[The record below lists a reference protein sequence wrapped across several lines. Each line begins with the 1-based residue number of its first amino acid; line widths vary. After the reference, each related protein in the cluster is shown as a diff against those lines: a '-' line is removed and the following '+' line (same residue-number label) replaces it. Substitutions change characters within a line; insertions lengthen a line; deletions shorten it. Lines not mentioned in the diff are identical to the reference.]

1 MSAAKAGGAVVGL
14 ENILDI
20 FHALRDTRTIE
31 GAETFGSSIV
41 DMFSAIKLGGGAAVT
56 AVATLGKFAAVMAAI
71 YALYKAAYNF
81 VNAGEIANSKM
92 EDAISSYEN
101 AKSQIEA
108 TNNELKTTQERM
120 NALQA
125 KGGLTL
131 VEKEEL
137 NKLKEANKY
146 LNIEQDL
153 NEKDAIAKAKETASK
168 IQEAVTKNYYNIP
181 TDDGMV
187 AKYKGLLDNY
197 GWKKA
202 GNKYWDKSNLTG
214 QLAYIQHL
222 KELQDEVEYDTEDWS
237 DYQEKI
243 DSTTES
249 LWAAATAMEKN
260 RESLIDLPREA
271 LSNDDLALINSLSS
285 AIETIY
291 KQLDPAKWGQMKL
304 DDFFSLDSIQD
315 EKRNLLDLAKDKKY
329 EGISK
334 GDFSDYFKTVASDL
348 QEALG
353 ENYLDIIAD
362 AINSEAGVVNVDNI
376 KKNLKKDYAQSKFIG
391 NERGFSSWVDNLS
404 NEDTEIVYKLSL
416 NADSANWS
424 LDQWIQK
431 LQEYK
436 QSSEQFLND
445 LESNVSKTQ
454 SVIEKVGKANTLLGK
469 SNNGNSVELDAD
481 QLKEYADA
489 LEYVNGAFQLNY
501 EKVKQLNQEKV
512 DEQINANV
520 EAMKKAQEQLLIN
533 NQQISNMQSELSGL
547 NAAQSQRKQDLE
559 DSISKLQDENSG
571 IETTI
576 KEYQYLCVALGE
588 ASSAYQRWLDM
599 QNGPSA
605 GDFSSQTTTAFKQ
618 IQQVVKSKN
627 GWGTS
632 DFLYIRLYNT
642 N

>member
-1 MSAAKAGGAVVGL
+1 LAIVIAGITAAVAIYNKIKNA
-14 ENILDI
+14 
-20 FHALRDTRTIE
+20 
-31 GAETFGSSIV
+31 GAEANQKMNDAVSTYKQDTTELESLNGQLETTKQSI
-41 DMFSAIKLGGGAAVT
+41 T
-56 AVATLGKFAAVMAAI
+56 
-71 YALYKAAYNF
+71 
-81 VNAGEIANSKM
+81 
-92 EDAISSYEN
+92 
-101 AKSQIEA
+101 
-108 TNNELKTTQERM
+108 ELQ
-120 NALQA
+120 N
-125 KGGLTL
+125 KGGLTIL
-131 VEKEEL
+131 EKGQLEDLRQINKELEIQKDILGKTSLKDAKEAASKVTKAVKANYTNMPTSQEEIDKQR
-137 NKLKEANKY
+137 NKYYVDQEYDEDGNATGDGGYWKYTSDKNISVKLAKINLLKES
-146 LNIEQDL
+146 Q
-153 NEKDAIAKAKETASK
+153 
-168 IQEAVTKNYYNIP
+168 
-181 TDDGMV
+181 
-187 AKYKGLLDNY
+187 
-197 GWKKA
+197 KKLSA
-202 GNKYWDKSNLTG
+202 DSAEFKSNETSIENLSDSVWN
-214 QLAYIQHL
+214 A
-222 KELQDEVEYDTEDWS
+222 VSAWED
-237 DYQEKI
+237 YK
-243 DSTTES
+243 STLES
-249 LWAAATAMEKN
+249 LPK
-260 RESLIDLPREA
+260 EA
-271 LSNDDLALINSLSS
+271 LSTNDLATLQTLTDS
-285 AIETIY
+285 IETVY

>member
-1 MSAAKAGGAVVGL
+1 
-14 ENILDI
+14 
-20 FHALRDTRTIE
+20 
-31 GAETFGSSIV
+31 
-41 DMFSAIKLGGGAAVT
+41 
-56 AVATLGKFAAVMAAI
+56 
-71 YALYKAAYNF
+71 
-81 VNAGEIANSKM
+81 M
-92 EDAISSYEN
+92 EEAISSYED
-101 AKSQIEA
+101 AKSQIES
-108 TNNELKTTQERM
+108 TNNELKTTQERI

-137 NKLKEANKY
+137 DKLKEANKY

-153 NEKDAIAKAKETASK
+153 NKKDAIAKAKETASK
-168 IQEAVTKNYYNIP
+168 VQEAVAKNYYNIP

-187 AKYKGLLDNY
+187 SQYKGLLDNY

-222 KELQDEVEYDTEDWS
+222 KELQDEVEYGTDDW
-237 DYQEKI
+237 DNYQEKI
-243 DSTTES
+243 NSTTES
-249 LWAAATAMEKN
+249 LWDAATAMKKN
-260 RESLIDLPREA
+260 RETLEELPKEA
-271 LSNDDLALINSLSS
+271 LSDDDLALINTLSS
-285 AIETIY
+285 AIETVY
-291 KQLDPAKWGQMKL
+291 KELDHAKWGQMKL
-304 DDFFSLDSIQD
+304 DDFFNLDSIQD
-315 EKRNLLDLAKDKKY
+315 EKSKLLEKAKDKKY

-334 GDFSDYFKTVASDL
+334 EDFSDYFEAVASDL

-362 AINSEAGVVNVDNI
+362 AINSEAGVVNVGNI
-376 KKNLKKDYAQSKFIG
+376 KKNLKKDFMQSKFLG
-391 NERGFSSWVDNLS
+391 DERKFNDWVDGLS

-416 NADSANWS
+416 NADAANYS
-424 LDQWIQK
+424 LDTWIQK

-436 QSSEQFLND
+436 QSSEQFLGD
-445 LESNVSKTQ
+445 LEANVSKTQ

-469 SNNGNSVELDAD
+469 SNNGNSVELDSD

-520 EAMKKAQEQLLIN
+520 EAMQKAQAQLLIN
-533 NQQISNMQSELSGL
+533 NQQISNMQNELNGL
-547 NAAQSQRKQDLE
+547 NASQSKRREILE

-588 ASSAYQRWLDM
+588 ASSAYQQWLDM

-632 DFLYIRLYNT
+632 NFLGSAKFLIPELEGKNPGTKEYQDRVQKWTCHLLSNG
-642 N
+642 